1 MPSTPASPPL
11 PPPQVPP
18 ASGNSIW
25 EEKKINERR
34 KELLIRLI
42 KKKNTGNEGSAQR
55 RFPWQWLGS
64 YREDCSAERSERTNH
79 NKKFTFMDGIHM
91 TSCGQSNL

>member
-1 MPSTPASPPL
+1 M
-11 PPPQVPP
+11 
-18 ASGNSIW
+18 GGG
-25 EEKKINERR
+25 EKIIINQ
-34 KELLIRLI
+34 IN
-42 KKKNTGNEGSAQR
+42 KKNTANEGSAQR

-64 YREDCSAERSERTNH
+64 YGEDCSEERSERTNH

>member
-1 MPSTPASPPL
+1 MPPAPASPP
-11 PPPQVPP
+11 PPSPGAP
-18 ASGNSIW
+18 SFRRLHLGGKKLNGGG
-25 EEKKINERR
+25 EKIIINQ
-34 KELLIRLI
+34 IN
-42 KKKNTGNEGSAQR
+42 KKNTANEGSAQR

-64 YREDCSAERSERTNH
+64 YGEDCSEERSERTNH